1 MTPAARSILVL
12 HGPNLGLLGTREPEK
27 YGTTTLADIDV
38 SLAGLAAELD
48 VRVECHQSNHE
59 GELVELIHQARG
71 VHDGLVINLAAYTH
85 TSVAIRDALAA
96 VDLPFVEVHL
106 TNVHAREPFRHHSMV
121 AALAQGIVQGFGA
134 DSYLLGLRGMVKW
147 LSR

>member
-27 YGTTTLADIDV
+27 YGTTTLADIDAA
-38 SLAGLAAELD
+38 LAGLANELG
-48 VRVECHQSNHE
+48 VAIECHQSNHE
-59 GELVELIHQARG
+59 GQLVELIHAARG
-71 VHDGLVINLAAYTH
+71 VHHGLVLNLAAYTH

-96 VDLPFVEVHL
+96 VELPFIEVHL
-106 TNVHAREPFRHHSMV
+106 TNTHAREAFRHHSMV
-121 AALAQGIVQGFGA
+121 AALAKGIVQGFGA
-134 DSYLLGLRGMVKW
+134 DSYLLGLRGLVQW